1 MRPQRGSR
9 HALQLETHFTRLPI
23 EAHRSPADLREL
35 GIEQLWIAL
44 VMDDHRRRVPNRFDQ
59 LENRDQRARRLQP
72 AHVDVNAIRLDP
84 TPCLRERA
92 VDPTCI
98 HDSFFPGTR
107 EDRAAGPDRK
117 GAGPGLAGAVI
128 VSSTRAAMMSFSTS
142 LAPS

>member
-44 VMDDHRRRVPNRFDQ
+44 VMDDHRRRVANRFDQ
-59 LENRDQRARRLQP
+59 LENRDQRARWLKP
-72 AHVDVNAIRLDP
+72 AHVDVNAIRRDP
-84 TPCLRERA
+84 ALGLRKRSVEA
-92 VDPTCI
+92 ACI
-98 HDSFFPGTR
+98 HDFFFPGTR
-107 EDRAAGPDRK
+107 EDRAAGPDPARAAP
-117 GAGPGLAGAVI
+117 GAACAAI
-128 VSSTRAAMMSFSTS
+128 VSSTRVAMMSFSTS